1 MKASNILKTLFT
13 CSVQEYNLGAHSS
26 KSAEQKVNLVK
37 KILGQIMREKR
48 GREQGKQSGCKAF
61 GN

>member
-26 KSAEQKVNLVK
+26 KSEIQRVNLVK
-37 KILGQIMREKR
+37 KILDQIMRER
-48 GREQGKQSGCKAF
+48 RVREGARQAK
-61 GN
+61 